1 MFIVVPSERPRIG
14 RTNTY
19 LDDST
24 FFYVTWRPI
33 PHDKWNGN
41 PRGYKVFYRA
51 GNTGAFHTRTVPPDA
66 HEANITIESDP
77 APYEI
82 RVAAFTRA
90 GDGPM
95 SNPRERRGNLE
106 SSLVSLKYD

>member
-1 MFIVVPSERPRIG
+1 MFIVVPSERPSIERA
-14 RTNTY
+14 NTY

-24 FFYVTWRPI
+24 FFYITWRPI

-51 GNTGAFHTRTVPPDA
+51 GDTGVFHSKSVPPDVL
-66 HEANITIESDP
+66 EANITIESDP

-95 SNPRERRGNLE
+95 SDPRERRGTFE
-106 SSLVSLKYD
+106 SSLVSFK